1 MEDQT
6 QAKVCNNCQNILTEK
21 GQMTEVTP
29 HYQEI
34 SDGWEQKDPPSIRK
48 WGEKQSFIGMHMPN
62 HLQIAMPLLCRGG
75 VGGLLRTLANRAK
88 HNN

>member
-1 MEDQT
+1 MENQT
-6 QAKVCNNCQNILTEK
+6 QAKVCNNCQDILTEK

-48 WGEKQSFIGMHMPN
+48 S
-62 HLQIAMPLLCRGG
+62 GG
-75 VGGLLRTLANRAK
+75 KAK
-88 HNN
+88 FYWHAHAQPFTDCNAFTV